1 MKRRSP
7 AILAS
12 LVVGCAVLLALKES
26 GRKQPESKDPAPEVK
41 SATPTPAEDVSDEE
55 VPPQRVV
62 PPGNVDPSSQSK
74 RFQLLADGS
83 QVPPLAADAPDRVKL
98 GVILFRY
105 DGAEAPPKSERSK
118 SEALK
123 LARAAITPAQ
133 GDFAQAVKLGDRG
146 SDENIGWI
154 DQGILEPA
162 VQYAIFSLEKGAVSS
177 EPIDT
182 PRGYWVARRVR

>member
-1 MKRRSP
+1 MKSRSP
-7 AILAS
+7 AIIAS
-12 LVVGCAVLLALKES
+12 LVVGCAVLLALNES
-26 GRKQPESKDPAPEVK
+26 GRKKPESKD
-41 SATPTPAEDVSDEE
+41 SAAELNTAKPIAVEAVSDEAA
-55 VPPQRVV
+55 PPQRVL
-62 PPGNVDPSSQSK
+62 PPANIDPSSQSK
-74 RFQLLADGS
+74 RFQLMADGS
-83 QVPPLAADAPDRVKL
+83 QVPPLAADAPDRIKL

-105 DGAEAPPKSERSK
+105 DGAEAPPKSERAK

-123 LARAAITPAQ
+123 LALTAATQAKE
-133 GDFAQAVKLGDRG
+133 DFAAAVKLGDRG

-182 PRGYWVARRVR
+182 PRGYWVVRRVR